1 MSYQIAGI
9 KCGRN
14 RREEVPSQ
22 GFIPVGFIFIS
33 GCIVVKY
40 QAFQICLAPLRPPRP
55 WPFERM
61 QFAMMH
67 VYVVSPPPLP
77 SSADMI

>member
-1 MSYQIAGI
+1 MGG
-9 KCGRN
+9 KK
-14 RREEVPSQ
+14 SQ
-22 GFIPVGFIFIS
+22 AKDLLKVYLPVGFISIS
-33 GCIVVKY
+33 GCIVVYY

-67 VYVVSPPPLP
+67 VYVVSPPLPPPLP